1 MPGPPEGS
9 HFSPGPPT
17 RFTDGDKGVA
27 EAATVRVKAL
37 KQYLAN
43 KDGTC
48 LLDEAWIVQGDG

>member
-1 MPGPPEGS
+1 M
-9 HFSPGPPT
+9 PGPPT

-37 KQYLAN
+37 KQHLAY